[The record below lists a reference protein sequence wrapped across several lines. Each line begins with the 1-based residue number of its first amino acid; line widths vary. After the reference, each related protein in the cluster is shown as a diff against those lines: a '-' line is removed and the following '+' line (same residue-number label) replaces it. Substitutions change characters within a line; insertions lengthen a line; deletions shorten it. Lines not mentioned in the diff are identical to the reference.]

1 MNQSDKAELQNKIYN
16 RWGLLD
22 EEIFRISFWI

>member
-16 RWGLLD
+16 RWDIDLKYYRRSSGY
-22 EEIFRISFWI
+22 